1 MEIRELYFSEHQ
13 TYKTFLMEGLINDE
27 NNFRISPDD
36 EMKADFSTNGKA
48 DSFTLGA
55 FVDGNPAGVVSFQRE
70 GIDRVKLR
78 HKGLL
83 FRMFVSA
90 TYRGRGIAKELTAR
104 TIENG

>member
-36 EMKADFSTNGKA
+36 EMKADFPTNGKA

-55 FVDGNPAGVVSFQRE
+55 FVDGNLAGVVSFQRE

-78 HKGLL
+78 HK
-83 FRMFVSA
+83 RAFVQDVCFSNLS
-90 TYRGRGIAKELTAR
+90 RKRNCERIDG
-104 TIENG
+104 